1 MDFVHGQ
8 KWIFQGAY
16 FFIPV
21 PGSYADLT
29 ELRPQQQGRPGKQV
43 LGTLNARR
51 SKGVQTLSSQRKMFT
66 TLGYITPWKKPPKFQ
81 KVVIVCTILS

>member
-1 MDFVHGQ
+1 MVFVHGQ

-43 LGTLNARR
+43 LGTLNARHG
-51 SKGVQTLSSQRKMFT
+51 KGVQTLSSQRKMFT
-66 TLGYITPWKKPPKFQ
+66 TLGYITPWRKLPKFQ